1 MSRRPLRPSPPT
13 PPLSPLLG
21 QPGYLIPEEKL
32 PLANHMLKVT
42 AFVGAEQVGSG
53 EVNVPT
59 CKLTAISS
67 LIRESVCFYK
77 GPSLC
82 TFCVCTCTCAMD
94 HSSVCLSAY
103 EAHTSSRVLGDCR
116 LFLLL
121 ELQGVAVSSVAL
133 CRWLPL
139 GFWFCSV

>member
-21 QPGYLIPEEKL
+21 QPGYLISEEKL

-42 AFVGAEQVGSG
+42 AFVVAEQVGSG

-77 GPSLC
+77 GPS
-82 TFCVCTCTCAMD
+82 FCVCMYMCHGPQQCVSQCIQ
-94 HSSVCLSAY
+94 SSQLTPA
-103 EAHTSSRVLGDCR
+103 L
-116 LFLLL
+116 
-121 ELQGVAVSSVAL
+121 VSSVTA
-133 CRWLPL
+133 
-139 GFWFCSV
+139 GSFYF